1 MKRYLLLFGFL
12 FCFVSCA
19 TFNVSYDFDPETD
32 FSRIKTYDWMPI
44 PEKAQINELTLKHIK
59 YAVNKQLETKGLR
72 LTSENPDILIAIH
85 GGKEKR
91 VDTQEWGYAYDYDYS
106 HAGPFPRRFLREPAG
121 PDYMQ
126 YRRGIDTYEYEV
138 GTLILDFVEAKKK
151 SLIWRGTSVG
161 VIDPS
166 KTSEQIYEAVT
177 KMLENYPPVK
187 KK

>member
-19 TFNVSYDFDPETD
+19 TFNVSYDFDPEID

-44 PEKAQINELTLKHIK
+44 PEKAQMNELTLKHIK
-59 YAVNKQLETKGLR
+59 HALNMQLETKGLR
-72 LTSENPDILIAIH
+72 LTSENPDMLIAVH

-106 HAGPFPRRFLREPAG
+106 HTGPFPRRIFREPAG

-126 YRRGIDTYEYEV
+126 YRRGIDTYEYEI

-166 KTSEQIYEAVT
+166 KTSEQINEVVT
-177 KMLENYPPVK
+177 KMLENYPPAK